1 MNFLE
6 RIFRRLGNSR
16 TRTVLGEVRDG
27 RIDSVTGEELL
38 DEIRRARAW
47 IADAGLKK
55 GDRCGLLGPNSVRWV
70 ALDLALMAEGVVV
83 VPLYSRQAPREL
95 AAMVRDAGAVAVCCA
110 TAELEHALGAELP
123 EGPRRVLFDEVFA
136 HAPGDLPPA
145 QEDVPRD
152 LAPADTVAII
162 YTSGTSGEAK
172 GVVLTRANL
181 DHMLPCT
188 IARLDQLMGAPHA
201 PDRVFHYLPCNFAG
215 SWILLLTSL
224 SRHSALYLS
233 TDLTKLAEEIPV
245 AAPHYF
251 LNVPALLERVRRG
264 VEQKLAERGGFVA
277 RVFERARMGFARL
290 REGGASIADR
300 IWLALAGALIFPKIR
315 ARFGPNLRAL
325 ICGSAPLAVETQY
338 FFLMLGIPV
347 LQVYGLT
354 ETTAICTMDDP
365 GRAVPGRVGP
375 AVPGCEMR
383 LGANDEILVR
393 GPNVF
398 PGYWNRPEETAK
410 ALRDGWF
417 HTGDQGEVDAEGNW
431 RIIGRVKNLLVL
443 ASGHNVAPEPIE
455 EALAER
461 LPGAQHVVLV
471 GHGRS
476 FPAALVTGT
485 VTRAQVEAA
494 LAEVNA
500 PLPHYRQVRAFH
512 LCDEPF
518 TIENGLLTANGKLRR
533 DRIAARCAAEIE
545 KMYAAAGG
553 KA

>member
-6 RIFRRLGNSR
+6 RIFWRLDRSR

-27 RIDSVTGEELL
+27 RIESLTGQELL

-47 IADAGLKK
+47 IAGAGLTK
-55 GDRCGLLGPNSVRWV
+55 GDRCGLLGPNSVRWT
-70 ALDLALMAEGVVV
+70 ALDIALMAEGVVV
-83 VPLYSRQAPREL
+83 VPLYSRQAPQEL
-95 AAMVRDAGAVAVCCA
+95 AAMVRDAGAAAVCCA

-123 EGPRRVLFDEVFA
+123 AGPRRVLFDEIFA
-136 HAPGDLPPA
+136 HAPGEGPDT
-145 QEDVPRD
+145 PRE
-152 LAPADTVAII
+152 LAADDTVAII

-172 GVVLTRANL
+172 GVVLVRANL

-188 IARLDQLMGAPHA
+188 IARLDQLMGRPHE

-224 SRHSALYLS
+224 SRHSALYFS
-233 TDLTKLAEEIPV
+233 TDLAKLAEEIPV
-245 AAPHYF
+245 GAPHYF

-264 VEQKLAERGGFVA
+264 VEQKIAERGGFA
-277 RVFERARMGFARL
+277 RLVFHRARAGFARV
-290 REGGASIADR
+290 REGRGRMTDR
-300 IWLALAGALIFPKIR
+300 MWLALAGALIFPKIR
-315 ARFGPNLRAL
+315 ARFGPYLRAL
-325 ICGSAPLAVETQY
+325 ICGSAPLAAETQY

-417 HTGDQGEVDAEGNW
+417 HTGDQGEVNADGNW

-455 EALAER
+455 DALAER
-461 LPGAQHVVLV
+461 LPAAQHAVLV

-476 FPAALVTGT
+476 YLAALVTGA
-485 VTRAQVEAA
+485 VTREQVEAA
-494 LAEVNA
+494 LAEMNA
-500 PLPHYRQVRAFH
+500 LLPHYRQVRAFH

-533 DRIAARCAAEIE
+533 DRIAARWAAEIE

-553 KA
+553 KT